1 VSAGTAATAVLLLV
15 AGLPATSGP
24 AATPTADAPAY
35 AFPVRPATAADYGR
49 AHHDYPATDVFAPCG
64 SPVVAPTAGTLT
76 EVRRRDAW
84 DPRTDRGAAR
94 GGRSVTLVG
103 DDGVRYYGSHLASVR
118 RGLAPGDWVAAGEPL
133 GRVGSS
139 GSARGVACHL
149 HFGISPA
156 CGVRGD
162 WWTRRG
168 ALPPYPYLRAWERGV
183 DRSPAPAVRR
193 LAADG
198 GCPRAPGR

>member
-1 VSAGTAATAVLLLV
+1 MLTALLLAAASPPAV
-15 AGLPATSGP
+15 AGP
-24 AATPTADAPAY
+24 AAERTDYT
-35 AFPVRPATAADYGR
+35 FPVRPAAVADYGR

-64 SPVVAPTAGTLT
+64 ATVVAPTAGTLT
-76 EVRRRDAW
+76 EVRRRDTW

-103 DDGVRYYGSHLASVR
+103 DDGVRYYGSHLSSVR
-118 RGLAPGDWVAAGEPL
+118 RGLASGDRVRAGDPL
-133 GRVGSS
+133 GRVGRT
-139 GSARGVACHL
+139 GSARGTPCHL

-156 CGVRGD
+156 CDVAGD

-168 ALPPYPYLRAWERGV
+168 ALPPYPYLRAWERGA

-198 GCPRAPGR
+198 GCPGAPGG